1 MTLAT
6 PPGDRSGYGLVI
18 KNILT
23 GQRFDGLAFARYN
36 SDTYGAFTFTKF
48 GPVRFYQVADP
59 DLAHEILVKR
69 TDEFHKGIIK
79 EVLQPFL
86 GDGLLTSEGDFWK
99 RQRKL
104 AQPAFH
110 ARRIASYAG
119 VMVEYTRRL
128 LNGWRDGETRW
139 IDREMMKLTLG
150 IVSKTLFDA
159 DVSAEAD
166 RVGELMNSI
175 LDATNER
182 LTAVIRLPEYIPT
195 PRRMQVKRI
204 TAELDAIIQ
213 RIVDERRRA
222 GEDKGDLLSMLL
234 TALDDDG
241 SGMSD
246 KQLRDE
252 LMTLFLAGH
261 ETTANTL
268 IWALVLL
275 AQHPAALTALHAEIE
290 SVLGSRDATFE
301 DLPNL
306 PYSEQVIKETLRLFP
321 TAPGVSR
328 SPTHDLELGGYTVP
342 KDAFMQISIYAMHHS
357 NRYWQEPEAFRPE
370 RFAPEA
376 EKLIPHYAYLP
387 FGGGPRICIGNQFA
401 MMEARLALITL
412 VQHADLSLDPAHP
425 PVAEQM
431 FTLRPRG
438 GVKMV
443 VRKR

>member
-36 SDTYGAFTFTKF
+36 SDTYGPFSFTKF

-79 EVLQPFL
+79 EVLHPFL
-86 GDGLLTSEGDFWK
+86 GEGLLTSEGDFWK

-119 VMVEYTRRL
+119 VMVEHTHRL
-128 LNGWRDGETRW
+128 LNEWHSGETRW
-139 IDREMMKLTLG
+139 IDRDMMKLTLG
-150 IVSKTLFDA
+150 IVSKTLFDT

-166 RVGELMNSI
+166 RVGVLMNDI

-182 LTAVIRLPEYIPT
+182 LTAVIRLPDGIPT

-204 TAELDAIIQ
+204 TAELDGIIQ
-213 RIVDERRRA
+213 RIVDERRRS

-234 TALDDDG
+234 SALDDDG

-268 IWALVLL
+268 IWSLVLL
-275 AQHPAALTALHAEIE
+275 AQHPQALAALRAEIDT
-290 SVLGSRDATFE
+290 VLGSRDATFE

-306 PYSEQVIKETLRLFP
+306 PYSDQVIKETLRLYP

-328 SPTHDLELGGYTVP
+328 SPIHDLQLGGYTVP
-342 KDAFMQISIYAMHHS
+342 KNAFMQISIYAMHHS
-357 NRYWQEPEAFRPE
+357 SRYWQEPEAFRPE

-376 EKLIPHYAYLP
+376 EKQIPHYAYLP
-387 FGGGPRICIGNQFA
+387 FGGGPRVCIGNQFA

-412 VQHADLSLDPAHP
+412 MQHADLTLDPSHP
-425 PVAEQM
+425 VVAEQM
-431 FTLRPRG
+431 FTLRPRN